1 MAALSRLDGDAVAS
15 IAGLRPARLG
25 ANLRTGLG
33 REYFSKMLGEVD
45 VGDDAVAGWLF
56 RAFDLESD

>member
-1 MAALSRLDGDAVAS
+1 MAALSRLDGDAVAG

-33 REYFSKMLGEVD
+33 REYFSNMLGVVD
-45 VGDDAVAGWLF
+45 VGDDAVASGLF
-56 RAFDLESD
+56 